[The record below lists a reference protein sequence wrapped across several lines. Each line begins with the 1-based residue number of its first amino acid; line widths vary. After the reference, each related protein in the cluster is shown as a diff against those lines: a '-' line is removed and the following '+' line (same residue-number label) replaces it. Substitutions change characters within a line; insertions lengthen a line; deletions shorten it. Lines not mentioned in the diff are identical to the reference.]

1 MIDKLIEGVI
11 AREGGYVNDPRDR
24 GGETN
29 YGITVAVA
37 RENHY
42 AGPMKLLSRT
52 TAADI
57 YKRQYYIKPRFNEV
71 AIRYPRVADE
81 LFDTGINMGPGVAT
95 TFLQRALNVQEGIA
109 VVADGALGP
118 GTLAALDKFKGKRG
132 AAGEVWLLKALD
144 ALQGERYIE
153 LAEKRQANEAFVY
166 GWLANRI
173 GNA

>member
-29 YGITVAVA
+29 FGITLAVA
-37 RENHY
+37 RANGY
-42 AGPMKLLSRT
+42 TGPMKSMPRA
-52 TAADI
+52 TAVDI
-57 YKRQYYIKPRFNEV
+57 YLRQYYIKPRFDEV
-71 AIRYPRVADE
+71 ALRYPRVADE
-81 LFDTGINMGPGVAT
+81 LFDTGINMGQSVAAG
-95 TFLQRALNVQEGIA
+95 FLQRALNVQEGIE
-109 VVADGALGP
+109 VVADGALGS
-118 GTLAALDKFKGKRG
+118 GSLAALDKFKGKRG

-166 GWLANRI
+166 GWISNRI